1 MQRRCLQPKMMTP
14 TNCRNRHLLMAHL
27 HPINKNTQTTFVRK
41 IIKMRKLKLQ
51 VQTTIDGFI
60 AGANGEMDWMH
71 FPWTDDLINYVKQIT
86 EPVDTILLGRKLAEG
101 FIPHWENVAKNPHD
115 PEFEGGIKYATTPKV
130 VFTKTLDKL
139 MWNNTVLANGELV
152 EEVTKLKNEDGKDII
167 VYGGG
172 TFVTSLIN
180 AGLIDEFN
188 LFINPS
194 AIGNGMTIF
203 KGVETK
209 QNMTLKTAQ
218 QFDCGIALLCYELKR
233 N

>member
-1 MQRRCLQPKMMTP
+1 
-14 TNCRNRHLLMAHL
+14 
-27 HPINKNTQTTFVRK
+27 
-41 IIKMRKLKLQ
+41 MRKLKLQ

-60 AGANGEMDWMH
+60 AGPNGEMDWLNFSWSEDIIH
-71 FPWTDDLINYVKQIT
+71 YVKEIT

-101 FIPHWENVAKNPHD
+101 FIPHWETVAKNPND
-115 PEFEGGIKYATTPKV
+115 PEFEGGIKFSTTPKV
-130 VFTKTLDKL
+130 VFSKTLNQSN
-139 MWNNTVLANGELV
+139 WENTVIANGDFV
-152 EEVTKLKNEDGKDII
+152 EEVSNIKNQEGKDII

-188 LFINPS
+188 LFINPT

-203 KGVETK
+203 KGLSSN
-209 QNMTLKTAQ
+209 QNMTLKVAK